1 MAERGGVDESEI
13 GSVPSPI
20 PDNELEDVDGR

>member
-1 MAERGGVDESEI
+1 MAERGGVDEDEI

-20 PDNELEDVDGR
+20 PDNDWPEVDD

>member
-1 MAERGGVDESEI
+1 MSGGVDESEI

-20 PDNELEDVDGR
+20 PNNELEDVDGR

>member
-1 MAERGGVDESEI
+1 MADRGGVDEDEI

-20 PDNELEDVDGR
+20 PDNDLEDVDGR

>member
-1 MAERGGVDESEI
+1 MSGVDEGEI

-20 PDNELEDVDGR
+20 PDNDLDDVDGR

>member
-1 MAERGGVDESEI
+1 MSGGVDEDEI

-20 PDNELEDVDGR
+20 PDNDWPEVDE

>member
-20 PDNELEDVDGR
+20 PDNDMDDVDGR